1 MSNSENTRNQIFSL
15 SEFESELDELERVY
29 RQKSLQDTTAY
40 QSWKEE
46 FIEIYGEKSI
56 NLRFYII
63 LSFLFFIGRLKL
75 LKRKANTQDL
85 VIDNEIFQLDFEE
98 KLNLPNKF
106 RENSIIYHYSPLLE
120 RVEVNEINL
129 YTKILNHI
137 FFKLEDNNI
146 PPIYQFDY
154 LIQNLISS
162 FIRHGSGE
170 FYTPPFLV
178 KKMVSE
184 TYKVGDRVL
193 DPSCGAGNFLIEII
207 NVILNS
213 NISKEE
219 KIQAIRD
226 INGYDINPMSIFLAD
241 INIACLIDS
250 DYSKIGCH
258 LHVVDSLFIEE
269 ALNDSKYD
277 LVIGNPP
284 WYALR
289 DIESVN
295 YQEKIKGL
303 SDTLGIKPTPKN
315 VLNIEIASLFFYK
328 ANFSFMKKDSKIFF
342 VIPKGV
348 LTGSHA
354 SLFRSFKGFKN
365 IATWMFGSDILKIFN
380 IDFIC
385 LYAEKSSN
393 LDKKENYHIPVIYF
407 DTKENI
413 VDFNYFDLIDLQV
426 KKKEDLVPYSI
437 ETKGEKVFIN
447 KFISKKEF
455 GELIHVQTSY
465 YKDLFH
471 KGADLNPRNL
481 IFVTVKNLDRSNV
494 SISPD
499 QRIFKKAKIPWNLR
513 LFQDQQVNKK
523 YIFDVIKSTELVSFN
538 VFDHYSVFLPLK
550 KSDLSFEYP
559 SMDTHS
565 KQFYD
570 LINNLY
576 LKYKK
581 KTTNK
586 ASLLENLN
594 HWAKLITPRQLS
606 KIKVVY
612 NNSGSTLNSAV
623 IEGDFLITGDLSYY
637 DTQNLEEAYYLSS
650 ILNSRF
656 VNNQI
661 KIRKS
666 SRHIFKKPFETPIP
680 KFDIDNDQHSK
691 LADLGREGHKI
702 AKLILRDFDIINLSP
717 SKFKIQ
723 EKLKRALD
731 STLDHIDEI
740 LTVAFLQ

>member
-1 MSNSENTRNQIFSL
+1 MGKQIFSL
-15 SEFESELDELERVY
+15 SEFETELDELEQIY
-29 RQKSLQDTTAY
+29 NQKSLQDTTAY
-40 QSWKEE
+40 KSWEEE
-46 FIEIYGEKSI
+46 FINIYGAKSI

-63 LSFLFFIGRLKL
+63 LALLFFIGRLKL
-75 LKRKANTQDL
+75 LKKKANSQDL
-85 VIDNEIFQLDFEE
+85 AIDNQIFQLDFED
-98 KLNLPNKF
+98 KFNLPKKF
-106 RENSIIYHYSPLLE
+106 RENSIIYYYSPLLE
-120 RVEVNEINL
+120 RVEASEINL
-129 YTKILNHI
+129 YTKILNYI

-146 PPIYQFDY
+146 PLIYQFDY
-154 LIQNLISS
+154 LIQKLISS

-178 KKMVSE
+178 KKMVNE
-184 TYKVGDRVL
+184 TYKVGDHVL

-226 INGYDINPMSIFLAD
+226 VHGYDINPMSIFLAG
-241 INIACLIDS
+241 INIACLVDF
-250 DYSKIGCH
+250 DYSIIGCH
-258 LHVVDSLFIEE
+258 LHVVDSLFIKK

-277 LVIGNPP
+277 LIIGNPP

-348 LTGSHA
+348 LTGTHA
-354 SLFRSFKGFKN
+354 SLFRSFKGFKK
-365 IATWMFGSDILKIFN
+365 IAAWMFENDILKIFN

-385 LYAEKSSN
+385 LYAEKSSELN
-393 LDKKENYHIPVIYF
+393 EKENYDIPVIYF
-407 DTKENI
+407 GTKENV

-426 KKKEDLVPYSI
+426 KKKEQLVPYSI
-437 ETKGEKVFIN
+437 EIKGEKVFVS
-447 KFISKKEF
+447 KFISKKAF
-455 GELIHVQTSY
+455 RELLHVQNSY

-499 QRIFKKAKIPWNLR
+499 ERIFKRAKIPWNIR
-513 LFQDQQVNKK
+513 LFEDQIVNKK
-523 YIFDVIKSTELVSFN
+523 YIFNVIKSTELVSFN
-538 VFDHYSVFLPLK
+538 IFDHYRVFLPLK
-550 KSDLSFEYP
+550 ISNLSFEYL

-623 IEGDFLITGDLSYY
+623 IEGDFLVTGDLSYY
-637 DTQNLEEAYYLSS
+637 NTQNIEEAYYLSS
-650 ILNSRF
+650 VLNSRF
-656 VNNQI
+656 INKQI
-661 KIRKS
+661 SIRKS

-680 KFDIDNDQHSK
+680 KFDIFNDQHLK
-691 LADLGREGHKI
+691 LADLGRESHTI
-702 AKLILRDFDIINLSP
+702 AKLTLQNFEIINQSP

-723 EKLKRALD
+723 EKLKRTLK
-731 STLDHIDEI
+731 STLDQIDEI
-740 LTVAFLQ
+740 LTVGFFQ